1 MNKHTPPP
9 SRIFAMVLFALSCFG
24 ILIYLWLVFGGALP
38 LKPEGYRVKV
48 AVPEATTLAQEAD
61 VRISGV
67 NVGKVKIKELPEKA
81 NRTTI
86 TLEIDAEY
94 APIPADTRAMLRQ
107 KTLLGE
113 TYVELTPGSKRGA
126 KIADGGTLAPARV
139 SPTVELDEIFRAFDA
154 PTRQAFQSWMDQ
166 QGRAIY
172 RNGSDL
178 NAALGNLAPFAE
190 DTATVLKILHEERG
204 DVRRL
209 VRGTGEVFSALTERS
224 GQLRNLIANSNRVFE
239 TTAARDR
246 ELADT
251 FRVLPTFLSE
261 SRRTLV
267 RVTEFADDTDPLVTQ
282 LRPFARELSPTLI
295 ELRGLAPD
303 LKALFRDVDPLIRVS
318 RRGLPAVESFLN
330 ETRPLLAQVDPF
342 LRQLNPIL
350 RHVGLY
356 RRELTAFFALDA
368 AATQAGDT
376 PIGSN
381 VPVHYLRPSNPV
393 NPENLA
399 AYPTRIETNRS
410 NPYLEPGGYAK
421 LATGLEVFGR
431 YLCTS
436 NPVAPLA
443 PDIAALVPQET
454 VDLVNRIAYDGEGPV
469 PAPPCKEQAP
479 LGTTLYGQPGRY
491 PHVVEDPE
499 AP

>member
-1 MNKHTPPP
+1 MNKHTPPA

-38 LKPEGYRVKV
+38 LKPEGYRVNV
-48 AVPEATTLAQEAD
+48 AFPEATTLAQEAD

-67 NVGKVKIKELPEKA
+67 NVGKVKVKELPLTGNK
-81 NRTTI
+81 TDVV
-86 TLEIDAEY
+86 LEIDAKY
-94 APIPADTRAMLRQ
+94 APLPKDVNAMLRQ

-113 TYVELTPGSKRGA
+113 TYVELTPGTKSGE
-126 KIADGGTLAPARV
+126 KIPDGGRLAGGRV
-139 SPTVELDEIFRAFDA
+139 SPTVELDEIFRAFDE

-190 DTATVLKILHEERG
+190 DTATVLKILDEEEG
-204 DVRRL
+204 DVRSL
-209 VRGTGEVFSALTERS
+209 VRDTGEVFAALTERS
-224 GQLRNLIANSNRVFE
+224 GQLRGLIQNSNKVFE

-251 FRVLPTFLSE
+251 FRVLPTFLDESE
-261 SRRTLV
+261 KTLT
-267 RVTEFADDTDPLVTQ
+267 RLTAFAEDTNPLITQ
-282 LRPFARELSPTLI
+282 LRPFAREVSPTLI

-303 LKALFRDVDPLIRVS
+303 LKALFRDVDPLVRAS
-318 RRGLPAVESFLN
+318 RRGLPALESFLD

-342 LRQLNPIL
+342 LRQLNPFL
-350 RHVGLY
+350 RHVGFY

-368 AATQAGDT
+368 ASTQAADT
-376 PIGSN
+376 PLGAEN
-381 VPVHYLRPSNPV
+381 PVHYLRTSNPV

-399 AYPTRIETNRS
+399 AYPVRLSTNRS
-410 NPYLEPGGYAK
+410 NPYMEPGGYGK
-421 LATGLEVFGR
+421 LATGLEVFGK
-431 YLCTS
+431 YLCTN
-436 NPVAPLA
+436 NPLARLA
-443 PDIAALVPQET
+443 PDIGALVPQET
-454 VDLVNRIAYDGEGPV
+454 VDLVERIAFNGGPV

-479 LGTTLYGQPGRY
+479 LGTTLYNQPGRY
-491 PHVVEDPE
+491 PHVVADPE
-499 AP
+499 QP